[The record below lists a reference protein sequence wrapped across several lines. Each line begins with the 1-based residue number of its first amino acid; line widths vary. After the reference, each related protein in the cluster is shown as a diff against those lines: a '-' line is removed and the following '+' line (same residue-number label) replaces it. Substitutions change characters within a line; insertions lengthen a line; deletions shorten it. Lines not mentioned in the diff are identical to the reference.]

1 MENAW
6 LDLKRGLPVRQDK
19 GEKIIPHIG
28 IIPKVIRLE
37 LFLDHYGNHIQT
49 FQETLETASAMMRI
63 LTRAQPKRLYTGIFV
78 LDKNIYRVCGMTSAE
93 ELDTMSKNNSGR
105 FL

>member
-6 LDLKRGLPVRQDK
+6 LDLKRGLPIRQDK
-19 GEKIIPHIG
+19 DEKVIPHIG

-49 FQETLETASAMMRI
+49 FQETLETAYAVMRI
-63 LTRAQPKRLYTGIFV
+63 LTRAQPKRLYRNFHPGQKHLPSVRGDICGRTGCHV
-78 LDKNIYRVCGMTSAE
+78 
-93 ELDTMSKNNSGR
+93 
-105 FL
+105 